1 MKEYKDL
8 TADDDAV
15 AGLFTAGPIDEKD
28 FFEWEALV
36 MGPEGTPY
44 EGGVFPARLKF
55 VSNQLGARQS
65 PCAR

>member
-8 TADDDAV
+8 TADEDAV

-44 EGGVFPARLKF
+44 EGGVFAARLKF
-55 VSNQLGARQS
+55 VSDRPLEG
-65 PCAR
+65 